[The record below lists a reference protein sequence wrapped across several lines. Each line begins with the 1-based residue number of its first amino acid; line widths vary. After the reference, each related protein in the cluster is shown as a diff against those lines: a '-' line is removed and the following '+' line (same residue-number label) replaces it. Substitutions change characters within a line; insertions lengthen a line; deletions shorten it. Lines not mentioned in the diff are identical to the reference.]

1 MPHKDINNIST
12 MGKVMFGLVAVIAGI
27 IHFGKRDLT
36 NTKWQK
42 KIMLLFYDATV
53 SGSISMFVGLIV
65 FYYTGNVA
73 LSLGIGGI
81 AGHLG
86 IRVIFL
92 LELFIADKLKSKT
105 LEEEARK
112 FNDSN
117 RTN

>member
-1 MPHKDINNIST
+1 MPHKDIDSISA
-12 MGKVMFGLVAVIAGI
+12 MGKVMFGLVAITAGI
-27 IHFGKRDLT
+27 IHFGKRDLSD
-36 NTKWQK
+36 TKWYK

-53 SGSISMFVGLIV
+53 SGSISMFIGLIV
-65 FYYTGNVA
+65 FYYTGNIA

-86 IRVIFL
+86 IRVIVL
-92 LELFIADKLKSKT
+92 LELFVADKLKSKT
-105 LEEEARK
+105 LEEEVRK